1 MSATAR
7 PVLLEAVSAVGR
19 RRRPDVVAVEAPL
32 EIRVAGPGEEPQA
45 LAVVLRTPGDDLHLA
60 LGFVLS
66 EGVVSDRDEVL
77 TASHCSGPGGIQPNV
92 VLLRLRRPAGP
103 LGPARLVH
111 AGCGLCGRS
120 SLPTSGEPRGAGEP
134 LGAGESH
141 PTGRRE
147 VVGGPG
153 RPGSAAGEPPLGQA
167 PAADRRVL
175 GDRGAGA
182 ARTADTPRPGVL
194 DNPVH
199 LPPADRPGHPGEAE
213 IDDRGDGPS
222 PLGGA
227 TPDGH
232 PTVLAAEDAT
242 SGEPAPGDRASWRV
256 PLAVVLG
263 APESLR
269 QRQRVFAATGGSH
282 GAALLEADGR
292 VVRTAEDVGR
302 HNALDKL
309 IGWSA
314 ALGRWPLTTCV
325 LALSGRVG
333 YELVHKATIA
343 GIPVIVGVS
352 APSSGAIELAAEAGV
367 TLVGFT
373 RATRANIY
381 THPER
386 VI

>member
-7 PVLLEAVSAVGR
+7 PVLLEAVSAGGR

-60 LGFVLS
+60 LGFALS

-77 TASHCSGPGGIQPNV
+77 SASHCSGPGGIQPNV
-92 VLLRLRRPAGP
+92 VVLRLRRPAGP

-111 AGCGLCGRS
+111 TGCGLCGRS
-120 SLPTSGEPRGAGEP
+120 KLPASGDLVSLGEDRPAGRPSVGGALGGPAPTASEAPVEHAAPDDRRALEYHESDTPSTLASPATDGADIPARMPKPLPAGSAGPDRDLVATPPEPATPWGSAPGEPT
-134 LGAGESH
+134 LS
-141 PTGRRE
+141 
-147 VVGGPG
+147 
-153 RPGSAAGEPPLGQA
+153 
-167 PAADRRVL
+167 
-175 GDRGAGA
+175 
-182 ARTADTPRPGVL
+182 
-194 DNPVH
+194 
-199 LPPADRPGHPGEAE
+199 
-213 IDDRGDGPS
+213 
-222 PLGGA
+222 
-227 TPDGH
+227 
-232 PTVLAAEDAT
+232 
-242 SGEPAPGDRASWRV
+242 DRANWQV
-256 PLAVVLG
+256 PVAVVLG

-269 QRQRVFAATGGSH
+269 RRQRVFAATGGSH

-314 ALGRWPLTTCV
+314 ALGRWPLATFV

-352 APSSGAIELAAEAGV
+352 APSSGAIELAAAAGV

>member
-1 MSATAR
+1 MSATTR
-7 PVLLEAVSAVGR
+7 PVLLDAVSADGR
-19 RRRPDVVAVEAPL
+19 HRRPDVVAVEAPL
-32 EIRVAGPGEEPQA
+32 EIQLAGPGEEPQA

-66 EGVVSDRDEVL
+66 EGVISDREEVL

-92 VLLRLRRPAGP
+92 VLLRLRRPAGS

-120 SLPTSGEPRGAGEP
+120 SLPAPGEPPGRR
-134 LGAGESH
+134 ESR
-141 PTGRRE
+141 PTGRRA
-147 VVGGPG
+147 VVGDLG
-153 RPGSAAGEPPLGQA
+153 RPMPAAGEPPLGRA
-167 PAADRRVL
+167 PAADRRAL
-175 GDRGAGA
+175 EDRGAGPT
-182 ARTADTPRPGVL
+182 RTADTPTTGAL
-194 DNPVH
+194 DDPAH
-199 LPPADRPGHPGEAE
+199 LQPADRIGHSSEAE
-213 IDDRGDGPS
+213 VDDRRRGPR
-222 PLGGA
+222 PLGGTA
-227 TPDGH
+227 PDWH
-232 PTVLAAEDAT
+232 PTGRHPAAPASGDAAP
-242 SGEPAPGDRASWRV
+242 GEPDSGGGAGWRV

-269 QRQRVFAATGGSH
+269 RRQGVFRATGGSH

-373 RATRANIY
+373 RTTRANIY